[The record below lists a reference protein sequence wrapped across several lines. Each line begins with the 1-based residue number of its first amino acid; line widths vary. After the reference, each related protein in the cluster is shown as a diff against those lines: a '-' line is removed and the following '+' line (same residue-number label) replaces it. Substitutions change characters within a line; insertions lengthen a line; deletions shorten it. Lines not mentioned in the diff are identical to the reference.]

1 MSSREIPGATSSQ
14 WVHCSLQFV
23 RGVVKPVFSY
33 FCFFLGSY
41 RSEDIKVQNPLG
53 CFSLYKLLV
62 SQTQNLC
69 QIWFLTGLVFSCD
82 LKRLICLN
90 LLTLY
95 CCRAEVLTAVAS
107 PLHCPASLQLLCIW
121 TLKNSSPYKTVIS
134 FNVFRNV

>member
-1 MSSREIPGATSSQ
+1 MSSREILGATSSQ

-23 RGVVKPVFSY
+23 RGVDKSVFSY

-53 CFSLYKLLV
+53 CFSVYKLLV

-90 LLTLY
+90 LLTIY
-95 CCRAEVLTAVAS
+95 CCRAEVLIADGFCCCSLTITLPCFSATSVY
-107 PLHCPASLQLLCIW
+107 LNFEEFFSLQKC
-121 TLKNSSPYKTVIS
+121 N
-134 FNVFRNV
+134 FF